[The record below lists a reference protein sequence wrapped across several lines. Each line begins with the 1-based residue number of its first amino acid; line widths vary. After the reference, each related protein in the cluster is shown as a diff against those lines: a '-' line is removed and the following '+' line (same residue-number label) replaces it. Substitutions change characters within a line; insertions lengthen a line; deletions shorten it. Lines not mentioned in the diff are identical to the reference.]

1 MVLGAMWNGSETRF
15 AVFSS
20 AAAYGGE
27 VELCLLD
34 DRGGERRIPLAMEND
49 IWTATV
55 PDVGP
60 GQRYAY
66 RAGGPWAPERGLF
79 FDQHRLLVDPY
90 AQAMELTAPRA
101 AQSLVVDPW
110 FDWGYDRP
118 PDTPWSQTVLYETHV
133 KGISQR
139 HSGVA
144 WHLSRPGQS
153 GGAGSHAGPWHHR
166 GRIVARPPIPHRAAV
181 ARSGVDELLGLLDPR
196 LLRAARGLP
205 FGHGRGQSGRPVQGD
220 GQDPAPGRP

>member
-1 MVLGAMWNGSETRF
+1 MVLGAVWNGSETRF

-79 FDQHRLLVDPY
+79 FDQQRLLVDPY
-90 AQAMELTAPRA
+90 AQAIELTAPRA
-101 AQSLVVDPW
+101 VVAPVEPGVDHQRMR
-110 FDWGYDRP
+110 RP
-118 PDTPWSQTVLYETHV
+118 PDTPWSQ
-133 KGISQR
+133 
-139 HSGVA
+139 
-144 WHLSRPGQS
+144 
-153 GGAGSHAGPWHHR
+153 
-166 GRIVARPPIPHRAAV
+166 
-181 ARSGVDELLGLLDPR
+181 
-196 LLRAARGLP
+196 
-205 FGHGRGQSGRPVQGD
+205 
-220 GQDPAPGRP
+220 